1 MFFELFEW
9 EKQIMAILSI
19 FLSISFLMFL
29 AYRGFSVLV
38 LSPILALF
46 AVFVSGS
53 DPLLAHYTQIFMV
66 KLGDFATIYFPLF
79 LLSAVFGKIMESS
92 GCAQSIAD
100 YISEKIGPEH
110 AILAVVL
117 SCAVLT
123 YGGVSLFVV
132 VFAVYPIAVE
142 LFRKSNTPK
151 RLIPGTIALGA
162 FTFTMS
168 AVPGT
173 PAIQNIIPCQYF
185 GTNAFA
191 APVISIIATL
201 IMIGCGMVW
210 LNTQAKA
217 AHLAGESYGDH
228 VDEIITN
235 NEGTD
240 IPNFWISFIPVV
252 IVILTN
258 YICVKY
264 VFPNMDTSY
273 LKQEKYGAID
283 IKTVASNWAI
293 IISLFFA
300 IVFVIATNYK
310 KIDITKCIN
319 IGAQESL
326 SPIFNTASV
335 VGYGAVIS
343 SLPGFA
349 MIRDWMLSFSGGN
362 PIISSSFVT
371 SVLAGITG
379 SASGGMSIAL
389 EMLGAK
395 YLEMANALGISP
407 EIIHRVVS
415 ISSGS
420 LDTLPHNG
428 AVITLLAICGLTHK
442 DSYKDIFMVSMVG
455 PIFAVI
461 VAIILSGVFGLH

>member
-1 MFFELFEW
+1 
-9 EKQIMAILSI
+9 MAILSI

-46 AVFVSGS
+46 AVFLSGS

-79 LLSAVFGKIMESS
+79 LLSAVFGKIMENS

-191 APVISIIATL
+191 APVISIITTL
-201 IMIGCGMVW
+201 IMIGCGMLW

-217 AHLAGESYGDH
+217 AHLAGEAYGDH
-228 VDEIITN
+228 VDKIISDTKEIK
-235 NEGTD
+235 
-240 IPNFWISFIPVV
+240 IPNFWIAFIPVV
-252 IVILTN
+252 MVILTN

-293 IISLFFA
+293 IVSLFFA
-300 IVFVIATNYK
+300 IVFVVTTNYK

-319 IGAQESL
+319 VGAQESL

-389 EMLGAK
+389 EMLGTK
-395 YLEMANALGISP
+395 YLEMANSLGISP

-442 DSYKDIFMVSMVG
+442 DSYKDIFVVSMVG

-461 VAIILSGVFGLH
+461 VAIVLSGVFGLY

>member
-1 MFFELFEW
+1 MIE
-9 EKQIMAILSI
+9 ILSI
-19 FLSISFLMFL
+19 FFSISFLMFF

-38 LSPILALF
+38 LSPMLALL
-46 AVFVSGS
+46 AVFLSGGES
-53 DPLLAHYTQIFMV
+53 LLAHYTQIFMV

-92 GCAQSIAD
+92 GCARSIAD
-100 YISEKIGPEH
+100 RISEKIGPEH

-117 SCAVLT
+117 SCSVLT

-185 GTNAFA
+185 GTDAFA
-191 APVISIIATL
+191 AWKISIIATL
-201 IMIGCGMVW
+201 IMFGLGMFW

-217 AHLAGESYGDH
+217 AKAAGETYGDH
-228 VDEIITN
+228 YDKVITN
-235 NEGTD
+235 KKGTKV
-240 IPNFWISFIPVV
+240 PNFWISVIPVILV
-252 IVILTN
+252 IVTN
-258 YICVKY
+258 YVCVKY

-300 IVFVIATNYK
+300 IAFSPCRTCTTTGPE
-310 KIDITKCIN
+310 DIYSQRLSKN
-319 IGAQESL
+319 AFSL
-326 SPIFNTASV
+326 C
-335 VGYGAVIS
+335 S
-343 SLPGFA
+343 S
-349 MIRDWMLSFSGGN
+349 
-362 PIISSSFVT
+362 
-371 SVLAGITG
+371 
-379 SASGGMSIAL
+379 
-389 EMLGAK
+389 
-395 YLEMANALGISP
+395 
-407 EIIHRVVS
+407 
-415 ISSGS
+415 
-420 LDTLPHNG
+420 
-428 AVITLLAICGLTHK
+428 
-442 DSYKDIFMVSMVG
+442 
-455 PIFAVI
+455 
-461 VAIILSGVFGLH
+461 

>member
-1 MFFELFEW
+1 MV
-9 EKQIMAILSI
+9 AILSI
-19 FLSISFLMFL
+19 FISLACLMFL

-38 LSPILALF
+38 LSPVLAIATVL
-46 AVFVSGS
+46 VSGG
-53 DPLLAHYTQIFMV
+53 DALLAHYTQIFMV

-79 LLSAVFGKIMESS
+79 LLSAIFGKIMESS
-92 GCAQSIAD
+92 GCARSIAN
-100 YISEKIGPEH
+100 YISDKIGSNH

-117 SCAVLT
+117 SCSVLT

-142 LFRKSNTPK
+142 LFKQSNTPK
-151 RLIPGTIALGA
+151 RLIPGAIALGA
-162 FTFTMS
+162 FTYTMS

-191 APVISIIATL
+191 APVISIIATVL
-201 IMIGCGMVW
+201 MFILGMLW
-210 LNTQAKA
+210 LNVQAKKA
-217 AHLAGESYGDH
+217 RLAGESYGDH
-228 VDEIITN
+228 VDNVIEMSNIKV
-235 NEGTD
+235 
-240 IPNFWISFIPVV
+240 PNFWLAVIPVV
-252 IVILTN
+252 MVIITN
-258 YICVKY
+258 YICIKY

-273 LKQEKYGAID
+273 LQQEKYGSID

-293 IISLFFA
+293 IVSLFFA
-300 IVFVIATNYK
+300 IVFVLVTNYK

-319 IGAQESL
+319 NGAKDSL

-343 SLPGFA
+343 CLPGFA
-349 MIRDWMLSFSGGN
+349 IIRDWMLSFSGNN
-362 PIISSSFVT
+362 PIVSSSFVT

-389 EMLGAK
+389 EMLGSK
-395 YLEMANALGISP
+395 YLEMANALNISP

-442 DSYKDIFMVSMVG
+442 DSYKDIFMVSLLSPLAAVVL
-455 PIFAVI
+455 VI
-461 VAIILSGVFGLH
+461 VIASLFGIV

>member
-1 MFFELFEW
+1 M
-9 EKQIMAILSI
+9 IDILSI
-19 FLSISFLMFL
+19 LFSISFLMFL

-38 LSPILALF
+38 LSPVLALI
-46 AVFVSGS
+46 AVFLSGGDS
-53 DPLLAHYTQIFMV
+53 LLAHYTQIFMV

-79 LLSAVFGKIMESS
+79 LLSAIFGKIMESS
-92 GCAQSIAD
+92 GCARSIAD
-100 YISEKIGPEH
+100 YISDKIGPQH

-151 RLIPGTIALGA
+151 RLIPGAIALGA

-173 PAIQNIIPCQYF
+173 PAIQNIIPCKYF

-191 APVISIIATL
+191 APTLSIIATL
-201 IMIGCGMVW
+201 IMFGLGMMW
-210 LNTQAKA
+210 LNREAKFAKA
-217 AHLAGESYGDH
+217 TGEKYGNHEDK
-228 VDEIITN
+228 IITKK
-235 NEGTD
+235 GTK
-240 IPNFWISFIPVV
+240 IPNFWIAFIPVV
-252 IVILTN
+252 MVIVTN
-258 YICVKY
+258 YLCVSY
-264 VFPNMDTSY
+264 IFPNIDTSF
-273 LKQEKYGAID
+273 LQQEKYGSIE

-293 IISLFFA
+293 IVSLFFA
-300 IVFVIATNYK
+300 ICFVILTNYK
-310 KIDITKCIN
+310 KIDITTCIN
-319 IGAQESL
+319 NGASESL

-349 MIRDWMLSFSGGN
+349 IIRDWMLTFSGGN
-362 PIISSSFVT
+362 PIVSSSFVT

-389 EMLGAK
+389 EMLGTK

-442 DSYKDIFMVSMVG
+442 DSYKDIFIVSLLV
-455 PIFAVI
+455 PILAVI
-461 VAIILSGVFGLH
+461 ASIVLSSMFGIF

>member
-1 MFFELFEW
+1 MLS
-9 EKQIMAILSI
+9 IISI

-46 AVFVSGS
+46 AVFLSGS
-53 DPLLAHYTQIFMV
+53 EPLLAHYTQIFMV

-117 SCAVLT
+117 SCAILT

-142 LFRKSNTPK
+142 LFRHSNTPK

-185 GTNAFA
+185 GTTAFA
-191 APVISIIATL
+191 APIISVIATV
-201 IMIGCGMVW
+201 IMFGLGMVW

-217 AHLAGESYGDH
+217 ARIAGEVYGDH
-228 VDEIITN
+228 LDNIIKN
-235 NEGTD
+235 KEGTK
-240 IPNFWISFIPVV
+240 IPNFWLSFIPIV

-258 YICVKY
+258 YVCIKY

-273 LKQEKYGAID
+273 LQQEKYGSID
-283 IKTVASNWAI
+283 IKTVQSNWAI

-300 IVFVIATNYK
+300 IVFVIATNFK
-310 KIDITKCIN
+310 KIDITSCIN
-319 IGAQESL
+319 NGAQESL
-326 SPIFNTASV
+326 TPIFNTSSV

-349 MIRDWMLSFSGGN
+349 LIRDWMLTFSGGN
-362 PIISSSFVT
+362 PIVSSSFVT

-389 EMLGAK
+389 EMLGSK
-395 YLEMANALGISP
+395 YLEMANSLGISP

-442 DSYKDIFMVSMVG
+442 ESYKDIFIVSLLIPLG
-455 PIFAVI
+455 AVI
-461 VAIILSGVFGLH
+461 LTILLSSIFGLS